1 MSRIAR
7 TLKKMMACRSGASAI
22 EYALIA
28 ALISLG
34 IAGVSAELGISTSN
48 LFANTDE
55 EIQTA
60 VRVADVAPAAGPS
73 ATLRVRSPFDRCTPR
88 WLSLHL
94 EGSMGLDVRR
104 SSAAA
109 GARVEN

>member
-7 TLKKMMACRSGASAI
+7 ILKTLMACRSGTSAL

-34 IAGVSAELGISTSN
+34 IGGVSAELGISTSN

-55 EIQTA
+55 EIQAA

-73 ATLRVRSPFDRCTPR
+73 ASGNGNNNNRNN
-88 WLSLHL
+88 
-94 EGSMGLDVRR
+94 ENKNNQGQGQG
-104 SSAAA
+104 A
-109 GARVEN
+109 GANQ